1 MTINEH
7 VNAIYSA
14 ITTMSEKELEDLE
27 KSLTI
32 VLTDIRSHLRTNT
45 HSRLHHC
52 APAEIKK

>member
-45 HSRLHHC
+45 HSHLPHGT
-52 APAEIKK
+52 AAEGKN